1 MQRDEAEDGTKHK
14 KTSAADK
21 GQHDNAIG
29 CPQDCRCT
37 GTQGV
42 LQPKGIICPA
52 DQNREENG
60 PDIAQMPL
68 PARKR
73 GAAAQPEFTFI

>member
-1 MQRDEAEDGTKHK
+1 MQRDEAEDGTEHK
-14 KTSAADK
+14 KASTADK

-42 LQPKGIICPA
+42 LQPKGIIRPA

-73 GAAAQPEFTFI
+73 GAAAQPEFAFI